1 MRLNSGRW
9 KVRHSKRQQKAP
21 DGNQALNKIIHSDYI
36 TKGAKMKV
44 TVYAYGRKLDPDE
57 PIIIPEGHRFY
68 DVLRG
73 ILDEALDKEE
83 IA

>member
-1 MRLNSGRW
+1 MNLNN
-9 KVRHSKRQQKAP
+9 KKKAP
-21 DGNQALNKIIHSDYI
+21 DGNQALTKNIQHDYN
-36 TKGAKMKV
+36 TKGKEMKV

-57 PIIIPEGHRFY
+57 PIIVPEGHRFY

-73 ILDEALDKEE
+73 IVDEALDKEE

>member
-1 MRLNSGRW
+1 
-9 KVRHSKRQQKAP
+9 
-21 DGNQALNKIIHSDYI
+21 
-36 TKGAKMKV
+36 MKV

-73 ILDEALDKEE
+73 IVDESLDKEE